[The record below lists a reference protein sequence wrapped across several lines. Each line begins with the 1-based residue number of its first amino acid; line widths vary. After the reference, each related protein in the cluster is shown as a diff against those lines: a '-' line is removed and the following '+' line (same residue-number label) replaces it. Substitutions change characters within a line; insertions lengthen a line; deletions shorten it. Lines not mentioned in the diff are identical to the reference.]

1 MGRSTQEN
9 IWTGIKIVILYL
21 SQHEFVACLI
31 SRNSHW
37 NKTSAQTFQTITYNT
52 IILARHAIKFLDL
65 NFLYISKVLAFYIIF
80 CPAIK
85 LWTNGEGTD
94 FPFEYLLDS
103 CLNFLR
109 NLNEILHMGI
119 ICVYFKQN
127 KKIWEKYFFP
137 SFSTL
142 FHVLLYWHLS

>member
-1 MGRSTQEN
+1 MKIKFNSTLYFDFCFVSKL
-9 IWTGIKIVILYL
+9 IW
-21 SQHEFVACLI
+21 
-31 SRNSHW
+31 SRNRYV
-37 NKTSAQTFQTITYNT
+37 NKTSTQTFHKSTLNT
-52 IILARHAIKFLDL
+52 IILAWRAIKFLDL
-65 NFLYISKVLAFYIIF
+65 NFLYNSKVLAFYIIF
-80 CPAIK
+80 FPSIK
-85 LWTNGEGTD
+85 LETKGEGTY

-127 KKIWEKYFFP
+127 KKIWEKYFFL

-142 FHVLLYWHLS
+142 FHVLFYWHLS